1 MPNNKS
7 HITLKECR
15 PCVVLMQD
23 TFDGVLSDRMP
34 NNCRMQISTPLAYF
48 RALQKQLD
56 DKLHQ
61 RGVKG
66 SYMTDIKVNPKDN
79 RSFLS
84 ATFRYGRRLLT
95 YTNVASIAKER
106 TNEKTTFCVRHTII
120 VATRTQKVT
129 GNADK
134 YVSELEETFL
144 KEGYKGGILSYKRAD
159 GKFYRG
165 DFDHKE
171 DDKKISVTSHR
182 KSKRTI
188 IFTLVRT
195 TNVIENV
202 YTKDKPQIWVR
213 NMDRLMKEHKFVGE
227 IRTHVNSND
236 KLIIDGK
243 YTKTSK
249 VDNGTNAYT
258 VMFYNQME
266 KRSTSVPVEDPDSWR
281 PTKKV
286 GNTYAQVRSI
296 AQDDSYTAEFQGK
309 KINWDR
315 IEIDKLYREYLQMPG
330 NEVELAQKRLD
341 AMNERAASK
350 GQKAALKWLRSIK
363 KTKPAWLE
371 APNALS
377 LVLYCIKYIE
387 REVMTPSE
395 ATNFCKTNAY
405 KK

>member
-1 MPNNKS
+1 MAKKP
-7 HITLKECR
+7 
-15 PCVVLMQD
+15 VVLLIL
-23 TFDGVLSDRMP
+23 DGYGL
-34 NNCRMQISTPLAYF
+34 N
-48 RALQKQLD
+48 
-56 DKLHQ
+56 DK
-61 RGVKG
+61 
-66 SYMTDIKVNPKDN
+66 T
-79 RSFLS
+79 
-84 ATFRYGRRLLT
+84 
-95 YTNVASIAKER
+95 E
-106 TNEKTTFCVRHTII
+106 
-120 VATRTQKVT
+120 
-129 GNADK
+129 GNAVAQAK
-134 YVSELEETFL
+134 TPV
-144 KEGYKGGILSYKRAD
+144 
-159 GKFYRG
+159 
-165 DFDHKE
+165 
-171 DDKKISVTSHR
+171 
-182 KSKRTI
+182 
-188 IFTLVRT
+188 
-195 TNVIENV
+195 
-202 YTKDKPQIWVR
+202 
-213 NMDRLMKEHKFVGE
+213 MDRLMKEHKFVGE
-227 IRTHVNSND
+227 IRTHVSSND

-330 NEVELAQKRLD
+330 NEVELSQKRLD

-387 REVMTPSE
+387 REVMTLSE